1 MRGQV
6 AFEKFFK
13 SIYADRWDSI
23 YAALLVSEK
32 QMCRWSQFT
41 LQENSPP
48 PSEAHFNHCTWYEKN
63 TQPERGESG
72 LLNFYVMDPA
82 SIVVARSLQIQPG
95 DRVLDMCA
103 APGGKSLILA
113 ESIREAGELI
123 CNEPS
128 APRRERLKKV
138 IQQYIPRDIR
148 DRVWVTGTDGVR
160 VGLKN
165 PDEFDA
171 ILVDAPCSGE
181 RHLLHSPKDLA
192 EWSESRTKNLAQK
205 QYGLICSALLA
216 LKSGGR
222 LVYSTCS
229 LSPFENDG
237 VIEKFLKKKGD
248 EMELTDVLF
257 DHPHIEK
264 TKFGW
269 AFLPDRSGFG
279 PMYFSVLQK
288 K

>member
-1 MRGQV
+1 MRGQE

-13 SIYADRWDSI
+13 SIYQDRWSSI
-23 YAALLVSEK
+23 YSALMVSEK
-32 QMCRWSQFT
+32 QMCRWNQFV
-41 LQENSPP
+41 LKEHSIESKIESFPN
-48 PSEAHFNHCTWYEKN
+48 CTWHDKAI
-63 TQPERGESG
+63 QPERGESG

-82 SIVVARSLQIQPG
+82 SIVVARSLQIFEG

-113 ESIREAGELI
+113 ESIGATGELV

-160 VGLKN
+160 IGLKN
-165 PDEFDA
+165 ADEFDA

-248 EMELTDVLF
+248 QMQLAEVLF

-264 TKFGW
+264 TQFGW